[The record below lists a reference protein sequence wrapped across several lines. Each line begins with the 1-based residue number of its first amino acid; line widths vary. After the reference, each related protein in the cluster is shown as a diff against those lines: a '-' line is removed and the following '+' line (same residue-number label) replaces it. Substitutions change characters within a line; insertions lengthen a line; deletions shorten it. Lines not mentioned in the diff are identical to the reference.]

1 MRRDEEGAQRLDAP
15 IAEEGSAFWV
25 LPSKKGRASCRLGL
39 VWVGFGF
46 WLIYSQ
52 DSSLLLVVL

>member
-15 IAEEGSAFWV
+15 VYGGGFCFPGFT
-25 LPSKKGRASCRLGL
+25 LKKGRASCRLGL

-52 DSSLLLVVL
+52 ESSLLLLVL

>member
-1 MRRDEEGAQRLDAP
+1 MRRDEGGAQRLDAP
-15 IAEEGSAFWV
+15 VTEAGSVFRV
-25 LPSKKGRASCRLGL
+25 LLSQKGRASCRLGL

-52 DSSLLLVVL
+52 G